1 MFRRAAEDFV
11 KPLVRWLVLI
21 ARVPK
26 QSYFEW
32 SGYVRQFV
40 G

>member
-1 MFRRAAEDFV
+1 MLCRAPEDIV

-32 SGYVRQFV
+32 SGYVWQFV
-40 G
+40 R